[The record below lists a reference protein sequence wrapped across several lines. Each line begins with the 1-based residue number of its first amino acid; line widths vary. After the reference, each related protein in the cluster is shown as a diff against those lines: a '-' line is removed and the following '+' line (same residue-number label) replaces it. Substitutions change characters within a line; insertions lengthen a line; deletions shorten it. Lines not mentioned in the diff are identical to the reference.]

1 MNIDFSCI
9 VKWCFDPAMDHH
21 QEDGNSPR
29 HHLPS
34 PMLPDLYTSVQQ
46 TLGALTCQFHRN
58 ERTAA
63 ILSHL
68 SSLESLEPGDCNG
81 GYQIAFFSSLKMSL
95 SNSRT
100 GRLWQA
106 CCFFVTTDT
115 ISEGVV
121 SKKKSIAINN
131 GSGFTTREKTNV
143 PWDLNAQSK
152 VHMRNNAVGRPTISV
167 FLFDVYSE
175 TLYCFDA
182 FCFWRLW
189 VKGAFGCVLGVY
201 LVELYV
207 ECIPGTWKGVL
218 SVHFWAMNIG

>member
-1 MNIDFSCI
+1 MYCTNY
-9 VKWCFDPAMDHH
+9 WCFDPAMGHH

-63 ILSHL
+63 ILSHRVSTKPSNPYITTTQYL

-81 GYQIAFFSSLKMSL
+81 GYHIAFFSSLNMSL

-131 GSGFTTREKTNV
+131 GSGFTTRE
-143 PWDLNAQSK
+143 QQMYHGIS
-152 VHMRNNAVGRPTISV
+152 MRGRKLIR
-167 FLFDVYSE
+167 E
-175 TLYCFDA
+175 
-182 FCFWRLW
+182 
-189 VKGAFGCVLGVY
+189 
-201 LVELYV
+201 
-207 ECIPGTWKGVL
+207 
-218 SVHFWAMNIG
+218 